1 MAIFSMTM
9 TALNRKITA
18 KQAAGGGQRSA
29 ASAAAYVLALNIRNP
44 RDGVLHQY
52 SRKKG
57 VFDTFTVGP
66 DGQTFDP
73 KILWPA
79 VESHHKRGD
88 AVPARLMMFALPHEL
103 TKAENL
109 EFVKDFVSDF
119 TRQYGVAA
127 SAGMHLPEK
136 NGDQRNVHV
145 HIIYTSCS
153 VENGPELKLGN
164 KVAALDSIAAK
175 RANIENA
182 GEVWKKK
189 WEIAV
194 NAALVKAGSNARIDC
209 RTLVEQRNEAIA
221 NGDLKLAAEL
231 NREPTKHLGPSA
243 TAFERRTGQK
253 SERRKYL
260 ESRGTTTA
268 TLLEIINKSIDA
280 VKLEIKEIHR
290 QLAATLREVLGL
302 KESGSPS
309 LDPAAE
315 NRARMALQLRA
326 AASIEKHKA
335 SQPDPAVKIAADK
348 RAEEIARFVEKL
360 AKREEAGKSLVGVSD
375 KGMLEQATRLGLV
388 SAVATGLR
396 IGLPVSEKCIESAAK
411 AKNTDLLQM
420 LKAGLEGFEI
430 RAMLKSAKLDDETK
444 KLLNEAI
451 AIERPLTNQPPTG
464 PKFN

>member
-109 EFVKDFVSDF
+109 EFVKEFVSDF

-175 RANIENA
+175 RAKIENA
-182 GEVWKKK
+182 GEIWKKK

-194 NAALVKAGSNARIDC
+194 NAALEKAGSNARIDC
-209 RTLVEQRNEAIA
+209 RTLIEQRDEAIE

-231 NREPTKHLGPSA
+231 NREPTKHLGPAA
-243 TAFERRTGQK
+243 TAFERRTGEK

-260 ESRGTTTA
+260 ESRGTTKA

-280 VKLEIKEIHR
+280 VKLEIKEMHR

-302 KESGSPS
+302 KESEK
-309 LDPAAE
+309 PALT
-315 NRARMALQLRA
+315 ALQLRA

-360 AKREEAGKSLVGVSD
+360 AKREAVGKPLAGVSD
-375 KGMLEQATRLGLV
+375 KGMLEQATRLGLA

-396 IGLPVSEKCIESAAK
+396 IGLPVSEKCIESAVK
-411 AKNTDLLQM
+411 AKNTNLLQM

-444 KLLNEAI
+444 KKLDETVAI
-451 AIERPLTNQPPTG
+451 LPNDLAPGIRIQHPSS
-464 PKFN
+464 